1 MLCFCTPAVPLLR
14 VPLPLFFTGLP
25 LGRSRADCDLCWRAR
40 RGRVLPP
47 TPWKWPRRAPFHLFL
62 SAAHTPALAR
72 RAWRFACKSP
82 PRPHAR
88 LRDAT
93 PPSGRTFILCR
104 VRPGGR
110 GMSMWA
116 YGLRPGGRGW
126 GEERGGP
133 GREKN
138 VSEGEK
144 KNTLFHSRDLS
155 GHPLA
160 AGRTPCPSA
169 AFFSPPHPRITFS
182 RPHPPA
188 GSASNR

>member
-1 MLCFCTPAVPLLR
+1 MHICFVFVTPACASLCPSFYWAPTTAVKSRLRSMLACEERPGAPSNPMKMAQAGPLSSFL
-14 VPLPLFFTGLP
+14 V
-25 LGRSRADCDLCWRAR
+25 C
-40 RGRVLPP
+40 
-47 TPWKWPRRAPFHLFL
+47 AP
-62 SAAHTPALAR
+62 AHALTR